1 MLVAIK
7 VNPCSTKRLL
17 VPLAY
22 ALTAVGLL
30 SEVAV
35 AGTDAERGREV
46 FLDRDLGHCVLC
58 HRVAQLNVPFQGN
71 IGPDL
76 TTVADRLSYDQMR
89 EKISDPTLSN
99 PQSSMPAYYR
109 IHGLE
114 QVSREYQDRPVLTIA
129 QLQDLLAYLATLK
142 QVD

>member
-1 MLVAIK
+1 MLVPVK
-7 VNPCSTKRLL
+7 VNPCSTKRFVVLL
-17 VPLAY
+17 VY
-22 ALTAVGLL
+22 ALLAVALL

-35 AGTDAERGREV
+35 AGSDAERGREV

-58 HRVAQLNVPFQGN
+58 HRIAHLDVPFQGN

-76 TTVADRLSYDQMR
+76 TAVADRMSIDAMR

-99 PQSSMPAYYR
+99 PKSTMPGYYR
-109 IHGLE
+109 THGLE
-114 QVSREYQDRPVLTIA
+114 QVAQEYRGRPVLTAA

-142 QVD
+142 QGE